1 MRKSQ
6 YFRNLQAICDSIPDE
21 ENAATRDMMTR
32 ISEKWSLWVLGVLA
46 QADGPVRF
54 SNVWKGVGAISQK
67 SLTKTLRQLERDGL
81 VLRKMYMELPPRVE
95 YRLTPLGTELLKQ
108 VEPLWFWV
116 AKQASLFK
124 EAQQKF
130 DRRSK

>member
-6 YFRNLQAICDSIPDE
+6 YFQNVQTICNSILDE
-21 ENAATRDMMTR
+21 DDVTTRDMMTR
-32 ISEKWSLWVLGVLA
+32 ISDKWSLWVLGVLA

-54 SNVWKGVGAISQK
+54 SNVWKGVGTISQK

-95 YRLTPLGTELLKQ
+95 YRLTPLGSQLLKQ
-108 VEPLWFWV
+108 VEPLWLWV
-116 AKQASLFK
+116 AKHATSFK
-124 EAQQKF
+124 TAQLRF